1 MPTTVS
7 IASTAFLLQVVS
19 SIFVI
24 GAIRGGILLLKDS
37 AEHKGFAKVIRIISG
52 IMQLLSIVGS
62 IILVSVVYLNPQ
74 LLVSLQS
81 LTSRT
86 GLGIILMIIGIIVII
101 SIITNIWGGILLIK
115 ESTKNIGFKK
125 IIRIICG
132 IIMIIALSLSFII
145 NL

>member
-1 MPTTVS
+1 
-7 IASTAFLLQVVS
+7 
-19 SIFVI
+19 
-24 GAIRGGILLLKDS
+24 
-37 AEHKGFAKVIRIISG
+37 VIRIISG
-52 IMQLLSIVGS
+52 IMQLLSIVWS

-101 SIITNIWGGILLIK
+101 SIITNIWWGILLIK
-115 ESTKNIGFKK
+115 ESTKNIWFKK

>member
-24 GAIRGGILLLKDS
+24 GAIRWGILLLKDS

-52 IMQLLSIVGS
+52 IMQLLSIVWS

-101 SIITNIWGGILLIK
+101 SIITNIWWGILLIK
-115 ESTKNIGFKK
+115 ESTKNIWFKK